1 MSSSSNRPS
10 DQPSGATT
18 IQKDSQVSY
27 MVATYFNAEPNIHEQ
42 VSGVVQF
49 KKGGENRQE
58 YYEDKAK
65 KALDNFDKAW
75 NNAR

>member
-1 MSSSSNRPS
+1 
-10 DQPSGATT
+10 
-18 IQKDSQVSY
+18 
-27 MVATYFNAEPNIHEQ
+27 MVATYLNAEPNIHEQ

-75 NNAR
+75 SNGR